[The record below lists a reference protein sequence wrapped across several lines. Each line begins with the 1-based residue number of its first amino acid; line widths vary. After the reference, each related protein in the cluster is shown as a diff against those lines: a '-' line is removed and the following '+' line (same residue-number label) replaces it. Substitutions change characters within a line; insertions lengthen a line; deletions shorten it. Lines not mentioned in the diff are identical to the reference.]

1 MIFKKHL
8 GASLL
13 FLSLLGGCS
22 GLSVEKA
29 LQTGLA
35 INQALL
41 DNSEASYS
49 QAVKE
54 TLELSSTRAAQ
65 ALSQPGGYSG
75 NPAFKIT
82 MPEQLDT
89 VTSTLRAFGL
99 NRQIDEIE
107 LLMNQGAEAAAVEA
121 KAVFIDAV
129 RQMTISDALGIIQ
142 GSDTAATE
150 YFESKTENILRQRY
164 QPIIESHLSKVG
176 FYNEYRQFLT
186 AYNRLPIADKPEL
199 GLQQHVLRESLD
211 GLFAQVAKEEALI
224 RQDPVGKGSAFLGS
238 VFGR

>member
-1 MIFKKHL
+1 MVVRKHL
-8 GASLL
+8 GAGLLIFSLL
-13 FLSLLGGCS
+13 SGCS
-22 GLSVEKA
+22 GLSVEQA
-29 LQTGLA
+29 LQAGLD

-89 VTSTLRAFGL
+89 ITGALRTFGL
-99 NRQIDEIE
+99 GSQIDEIE

-176 FYNEYRQFLT
+176 FYNEYQGFLT
-186 AYNRLPIADKPEL
+186 TYNRLPIANKPEL
-199 GLQQHVLRESLD
+199 DLQQHVLRESLN
-211 GLFAQVAKEEALI
+211 GLFAQVAREEALI
-224 RQDPVGKGSAFLGS
+224 RKDPVGKGSAFLGS
-238 VFGR
+238 VFGS